1 MPYNL
6 SRVLTAAAL
15 AALTLSLSTAAPA
28 RERLRGEALVDKLV
42 AGRVAGPPVDCIQ
55 LYNVRS
61 TTIVDK
67 TAILYDTGSVIYV
80 NRPRG
85 GADSLDDDDIMV
97 TNLHSSSLCRI
108 DIVNMQE
115 RTSFMYSGFV
125 ALGDFIPYRKVRQ
138 PG

>member
-1 MPYNL
+1 MPHTL
-6 SRVLTAAAL
+6 SRIVTTAAL
-15 AALTLSLSTAAPA
+15 AALALSTSAAAPA
-28 RERLRGEALVDKLV
+28 RERLRGEALIDKLI

-61 TTIVDK
+61 TTVVDR

-85 GADSLDDDDIMV
+85 GADTLDDDDILV
-97 TNLHSSSLCRI
+97 TELHSSQLCRI
-108 DIVNMQE
+108 DVVRLQD
-115 RTSFMYSGFV
+115 RSSFMEHGFV
-125 ALGDFIPYRKVRQ
+125 ALGDFVPYRKVRT